1 MLSATS
7 LRIAG
12 RSLGEVNR
20 WVVSSGRG
28 AGEWDSQFEDDG
40 GGAGED
46 IVRRQAAAAADAV
59 EEPDRE

>member
-12 RSLGEVNR
+12 RSSEEVDT
-20 WVVSSGRG
+20 WVLSSGRG
-28 AGEWDSQFEDDG
+28 ADSSEVGTTEDG
-40 GGAGED
+40 GDD
-46 IVRRQAAAAADAV
+46 IVRRQAAAAVDAA